1 MRSLTPF
8 NLDDN
13 LFKLLLNK
21 SHLASQESSSE
32 SSGGGMLRVN
42 TKNSN
47 VPASVGLCEHY
58 EMLSK
63 MIRSGQLQINLR
75 ATGALIQVFVSVME
89 RINKELIVIANEI
102 GPISSSTLKRFICSV
117 HRFQLLL
124 SQVYPA
130 FVAPASDFCW
140 QEEGSENVKIL

>member
-21 SHLASQESSSE
+21 SHLATQESSSE

-47 VPASVGLCEHY
+47 VPAGVGLCDHY

-89 RINKELIVIANEI
+89 RINRELIAIANEK
-102 GPISSSTLKRFICSV
+102 GPVGSSALKRFICSV
-117 HRFQLLL
+117 HRFQLLM
-124 SQVYPA
+124 S
-130 FVAPASDFCW
+130 
-140 QEEGSENVKIL
+140 